1 MISVEQAGELIAA
14 ELPAYPVESIPLAQ
28 TSGRV
33 LRQLVKAERDQPPFD
48 RVTMDGIAYRYT
60 DLARSFPL
68 LGRVLAGDAPLALE
82 DPEGCLEVM
91 TGCVM
96 PDGADTVVP
105 VEQISI
111 SNNQVTLNADC
122 RPRAGQF
129 IHNRA
134 SDHPASS
141 TLLTPGQIIGMPE
154 MAVLASAGLATVEVS
169 YQPSV
174 SIVATG
180 NELVAAGDPIA
191 PHQIRLSNGPAIQSG
206 LDRNGFN
213 RHACHHLPDSPAL
226 LKKHIGSLL
235 REDDILIL
243 SGGVSMGKADYVPQ
257 VLKTLG
263 VRQVFHKVTQR
274 PGKPFWFGVSN
285 EGKPVF
291 ALPGNPVSALVG
303 FRRHILPA
311 MFLSMGAKPSPPE
324 MIALGED
331 QRFKPALTAF
341 VAVSLSATAN
351 GMRANPKPSNTSG
364 DFAALANTD
373 GFVELDRARE
383 LWLEGEFVPFYRWNQ
398 A

>member
-14 ELPAYPVESIPLAQ
+14 ELPAYPVETIPLAQ
-28 TSGRV
+28 SSGRV

-48 RVTMDGIAYRYT
+48 RVTMDGIAYRYS
-60 DLARSFPL
+60 DLARSFHL
-68 LGRVLAGDAPLALE
+68 RGRVLAGDPPLALD

-96 PDGADTVVP
+96 PKGADTVVP
-105 VEQISI
+105 VEQISV
-111 SNNQVTLNADC
+111 SDNQVTLNADC
-122 RPRAGQF
+122 QPRPGQF
-129 IHNRA
+129 IHRKA
-134 SDHPASS
+134 SDHSKGSP
-141 TLLTPGQIIGMPE
+141 LLEPGQIIGMPE

-191 PHQIRLSNGPAIQSG
+191 PHQIRLSNGPAIQTG
-206 LDRNGFN
+206 LDRNGFGQ
-213 RHACHHLPDSPAL
+213 HACHHLPDTPAL
-226 LKKHIGSLL
+226 LEERIGNLL
-235 REDDILIL
+235 SETDILIL
-243 SGGVSMGKADYVPQ
+243 SGGVSMGKADFVPQ
-257 VLKTLG
+257 VLNTLG

-274 PGKPFWFGVSN
+274 PGKPFWFGVSK

-311 MFLSMGAKPSPPE
+311 MFLSMGANPYPPE
-324 MIALGED
+324 LIALGAE

-341 VAVSLSATAN
+341 VAVSLSASAN
-351 GMRANPKPSNTSG
+351 GMRANPKPNNTSG
-364 DFAALANTD
+364 DFAALAKTD
-373 GFVELDRARE
+373 GFIELDRARE
-383 LWLEGEFVPFYRWNQ
+383 LWQEGELVPFYRWNQ